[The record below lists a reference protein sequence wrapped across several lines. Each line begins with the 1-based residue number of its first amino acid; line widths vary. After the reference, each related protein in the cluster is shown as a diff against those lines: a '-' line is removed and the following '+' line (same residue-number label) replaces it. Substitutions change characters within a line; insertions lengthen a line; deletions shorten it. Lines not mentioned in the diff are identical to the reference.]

1 VRATTFP
8 GGAVAR
14 VEATAY
20 VLLDDRT
27 GRGMGAALAIVGRDG
42 VERIELLAEAEIA
55 GVIARRAAQFADA
68 PVVWAIDGRRL
79 VAAEPAPVSVAE
91 DPTADALALID
102 LLDDAGVDVTIEH
115 GEIRGEIR
123 GLEIARVVV
132 DHDGARLEVGVGRH
146 DREAFAMVHGALP
159 TVDALRSVIDSVD
172 AARRVEAEAH
182 PLRRLA
188 PEGWLRWR
196 ILADPAIV
204 GAVELSPLAPPT
216 PRDSV
221 KDIAPSFALG
231 LDADGEQVVVAASVG
246 IDLDLVP
253 AAADAR
259 AIHAPDA
266 RLVIA
271 LPERDDHPV
280 TRRLASA
287 LRHPADI
294 VAVAGEWRSAV
305 GS

>member
-1 VRATTFP
+1 MRATTFP

-14 VEATAY
+14 VDTTAY
-20 VLLDDRT
+20 VLLDDRS
-27 GRGMGAALAIVGRDG
+27 GRGMGAALAIDGRDG
-42 VERIELLAEAEIA
+42 IDRIELLAEAEIA
-55 GVIARRAAQFADA
+55 GVIARRAAQFAAA
-68 PVVWAIDGRRL
+68 PEVWAIDGRRL
-79 VAAEPAPVSVAE
+79 IAAEPAPADESD
-91 DPTADALALID
+91 DPTADALALVD

-196 ILADPAIV
+196 ILADPSIV
-204 GAVELSPLAPPT
+204 GAVELGPLAPPA

-221 KDIAPSFALG
+221 KDVAPSFALG
-231 LDADGEQVVVAASVG
+231 LDSAGGPVVVACSVG
-246 IDLDLVP
+246 IDLDVVP

-259 AIHAPDA
+259 ASHAPDA
-266 RLVIA
+266 RLVIV

-287 LRHPADI
+287 LRDPADI
-294 VAVAGEWRSAV
+294 IAIAGEWRSV
-305 GS
+305 TGS